1 MKRMIYIGKCSI
13 MTIAAF
19 FYGSCNSE
27 TDVLND
33 TQDEWKPLFSRA
45 SAASATVAGFMNDGA
60 RVFQSNMAYDG
71 SLWQWVDGVSP
82 SKGSSQKV
90 ICTIP
95 ALEGTAST
103 HFYYS
108 PAQNS
113 RLQWDCLD
121 VAEQGDDGRFYFQ
134 NVSHRVAQM
143 HIELD
148 RYFTVDELKASL
160 STSGYFNCLTGMFD
174 EVSNP
179 TSRYIYPSSK
189 TVDGK
194 TIYVYTFTI
203 IPQTFKAGTTL
214 LTYKDV
220 YSDGYYTYNYKLD
233 RDITIDPNERLVVK
247 AKWNTDWTG
256 GSYTETKTNI
266 TVSVTAADWE
276 VNQII
281 NGSASENN

>member
-33 TQDEWKPLFSRA
+33 TQDEWVPLFSRA

-60 RVFQSNMAYDG
+60 RVFQSDMAYDG
-71 SLWQWVDGVSP
+71 SAWQWVDGFSP
-82 SKGSSQKV
+82 TKGASQKV

-95 ALEGTAST
+95 SFEGAAST

-148 RYFTVDELKASL
+148 RYFTVDELIASL
-160 STSGYFNCLTGMFD
+160 STMWY
-174 EVSNP
+174 P
-179 TSRYIYPSSK
+179 TTELARYIRGVNDINTSISVYLLPNLTCFTHYYPSSFAAEFHCVSDCGAK
-189 TVDGK
+189 IIASVD
-194 TIYVYTFTI
+194 
-203 IPQTFKAGTTL
+203 
-214 LTYKDV
+214 
-220 YSDGYYTYNYKLD
+220 
-233 RDITIDPNERLVVK
+233 IDK
-247 AKWNTDWTG
+247 
-256 GSYTETKTNI
+256 
-266 TVSVTAADWE
+266 
-276 VNQII
+276 
-281 NGSASENN
+281 

>member
-1 MKRMIYIGKCSI
+1 MKRKIYIGQYSI
-13 MTIAAF
+13 ILVAAF

-33 TQDEWKPLFSRA
+33 TQDEWKPQFSRA

-60 RVFQSNMAYDG
+60 RVFQSNMSYDG
-71 SLWQWVDGVSP
+71 SVWQWVDGVSP

-95 ALEGTAST
+95 SLEGAAST

-220 YSDGYYTYNYKLD
+220 YSDGYYTYNYTLD

-247 AKWNTDWTG
+247 AKWNADWTG